1 MACWPEPGTKTPQ
14 ATSGRAREKRHAGTD
29 QIGLGEGAGIT
40 WVTTDG
46 RWANGVLAG
55 AWHKD
60 AAGYIGEGARE
71 TARRDR
77 SDRSGRGRRDHVGD
91 HRRAL
96 GEWRAGRSLAQRR
109 RRLHRGGRARN
120 GTPGPIRSVGARAP
134 GSRGGPP
141 TGAGRMAC
149 WPEPGTKTPQ
159 ATSGRARE
167 KRHAGTD

>member
-77 SDRSGRGRRDHVGD
+77 IARLPVELAALNAAIAALDE
-91 HRRAL
+91 AL
-96 GEWRAGRSLAQRR
+96 GELDSRKGQLAAEHRAVPSEAAVREAHTRAAEQRR
-109 RRLHRGGRARN
+109 RRRELWDSRAEAER
-120 GTPGPIRSVGARAP
+120 V
-134 GSRGGPP
+134 
-141 TGAGRMAC
+141 
-149 WPEPGTKTPQ
+149 
-159 ATSGRARE
+159 
-167 KRHAGTD
+167 